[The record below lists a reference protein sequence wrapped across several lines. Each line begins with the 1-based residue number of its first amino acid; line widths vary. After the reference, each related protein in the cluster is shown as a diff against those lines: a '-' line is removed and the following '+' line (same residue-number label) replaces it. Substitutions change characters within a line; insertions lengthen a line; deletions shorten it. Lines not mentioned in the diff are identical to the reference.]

1 MNKSKTSS
9 ISNEFSKKSSN
20 NKHRKDS
27 IDIDIKRDANI
38 FDNTEVEYVFD
49 RGNNNKSKNNDIYYD
64 KNSNKNMNNKIYK
77 KRNKNKNKYDKNR
90 FINDRNKELINQ
102 VLGINIPNSNLIT
115 NNIITTTSNMKS
127 NQELDK
133 ISIYN
138 IIQKNINKNLNI
150 IDNKENSPSRKYSR
164 EFCCIT

>member
-1 MNKSKTSS
+1 
-9 ISNEFSKKSSN
+9 
-20 NKHRKDS
+20 
-27 IDIDIKRDANI
+27 
-38 FDNTEVEYVFD
+38 
-49 RGNNNKSKNNDIYYD
+49 
-64 KNSNKNMNNKIYK
+64 MNNKIYK
-77 KRNKNKNKYDKNR
+77 KRNKNKNKHDKNR

-150 IDNKENSPSRKYSR
+150 IDNNEKASQGNNGKG
-164 EFCCIT
+164 FCCII